1 MTCAKR
7 DDTRKAMAQNGV
19 NFSIKLAE
27 TSAELRAAQRLRYR
41 VFVTELGGGTD
52 AVSTRLGVE
61 RDAFDPHFDHLIL
74 CDNTLPEG
82 DHVIGVYR
90 LLRSDMAVNATGFY
104 SADEFCLDKIAGSGR
119 KSLELGRSCVDAR
132 YRNGVAMYL
141 LWQGLAEYVT
151 THEIEIL
158 FGVASFH
165 GTDPAAIAHALSFL
179 HHTYLAVDD
188 LRVSAYGTNA
198 VPMDI
203 LSAKATDRRAAL
215 LQIPPLIKSYLR
227 LGGMV
232 GDGAYVDHAF
242 NTIDVCL
249 VMDTLRMSQKYKDF
263 YTRPSA
269 A

>member
-1 MTCAKR
+1 MTCAKQG
-7 DDTRKAMAQNGV
+7 DTRKTMIPNGA

-27 TSAELRAAQRLRYR
+27 TPAELRAAQRLRYR

-52 AVSTRLGVE
+52 AVSARLGVE
-61 RDAFDPHFDHLIL
+61 RDAYDANFDHLIL
-74 CDNTLPEG
+74 CDNSLPKG

-90 LLRSDMAVNATGFY
+90 LLRSDMAILGQGYY
-104 SADEFCLDKIAGSGR
+104 SADEFCLDKIVNIGR
-119 KSLELGRSCVDAR
+119 KALELGRSCVDAR
-132 YRNGVAMYL
+132 YRNGVAMHF
-141 LWQGLAEYVT
+141 LWQGLADYVT
-151 THEIEIL
+151 AHEIELL

-165 GTDPAAIAHALSFL
+165 GTDTAAISHALSFL
-179 HHTYLAVDD
+179 HHSYLAPNS
-188 LRVSAYGTNA
+188 LRVPAYGQNA
-198 VPMDI
+198 VSMDI
-203 LSAKATDRRAAL
+203 LPIKEIDRRAAL

-227 LGGMV
+227 LGGKV

-263 YTRPSA
+263 YTRSSA

>member
-7 DDTRKAMAQNGV
+7 DDTRIAMIQNSA

-27 TSAELRAAQRLRYR
+27 TSVELRAAQRLRYR
-41 VFVTELGGGTD
+41 IFVTELGGETD
-52 AVSTRLGVE
+52 HDSARLGVE
-61 RDAFDPHFDHLIL
+61 RDAYDAHFDHLIL
-74 CDNTLPEG
+74 CDNTLPAD

-90 LLRSDMAVNATGFY
+90 LLRSDMVANGAGFY
-104 SADEFCLDKIAGSGR
+104 SAGEFCLDKITDSGR

-132 YRNGVAMYL
+132 YRNGVAMHL

-151 THEIEIL
+151 AHKIEIL

-165 GTDPAAIAHALSFL
+165 GTDPAAISHALSFL
-179 HHTYLAVDD
+179 HHSYLAPDD
-188 LRVSAYGTNA
+188 LLVSAYGSNA

-203 LSAKATDRRAAL
+203 LSNNETDKRAAL

-249 VMDTLRMSQKYKDF
+249 VMDSLRMSQKYKDF
-263 YTRPSA
+263 YTRSSA